1 MNFLRRNLRFLAAVQ
16 LLPAL
21 ESGEETLVGGQAVL
35 EGVMMRSPHAWG
47 ICIRKPDGTLSTH
60 CEPLERLSE
69 KHKWMGWPV
78 VRGVMTLGQ
87 AMVLGFRALRY
98 SANVALDQLPAQ
110 EEKKAEIKGWV
121 AAVNII
127 VSVGFFIFLYKF
139 VPLLAATKLKNA
151 HPMFGNQVMFNV
163 PGVTWN
169 NPTRAPGTGFLPG
182 QPDPAP
188 LPPCPGFPPAPVT
201 PPPGTPCNCGC
212 GCGGNLTQAWAPNWA
227 NPPAAGQAAS
237 PAALATSPP
246 PWTWQTWQAFIDA
259 NGFPPP
265 AGSQPPNWFGWYCVT
280 PVMTMTLVGPM
291 SSGLV
296 LADGQNVSIQG
307 SGNANIVEVF
317 SV

>member
-1 MNFLRRNLRFLAAVQ
+1 MLPVSTWPPSTPGSDLAPFGLPMTINVGNQPPWGWILRKGAWLVQ
-16 LLPAL
+16 T
-21 ESGEETLVGGQAVL
+21 S
-35 EGVMMRSPHAWG
+35 S
-47 ICIRKPDGTLSTH
+47 
-60 CEPLERLSE
+60 
-69 KHKWMGWPV
+69 
-78 VRGVMTLGQ
+78 
-87 AMVLGFRALRY
+87 
-98 SANVALDQLPAQ
+98 
-110 EEKKAEIKGWV
+110 
-121 AAVNII
+121 
-127 VSVGFFIFLYKF
+127 
-139 VPLLAATKLKNA
+139 
-151 HPMFGNQVMFNV
+151 NQVMFNV

-212 GCGGNLTQAWAPNWA
+212 GNLTQAWAPNWA